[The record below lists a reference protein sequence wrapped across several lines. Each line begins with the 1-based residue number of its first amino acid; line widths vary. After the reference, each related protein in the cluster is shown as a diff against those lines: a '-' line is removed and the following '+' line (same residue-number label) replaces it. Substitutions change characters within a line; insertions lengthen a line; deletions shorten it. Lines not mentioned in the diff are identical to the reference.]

1 MSSKK
6 FVFCT
11 TFEAKNVQNPNM
23 DWAWAKT
30 RLKAIG
36 KTHDDLANKLG
47 RSRTIITRLL
57 ASESPIKAAQIR
69 PLAEVLEVPISEV
82 LHRAGFVG
90 RQAADIMASIEGS
103 PQLDVVD
110 EPLIYVP
117 LISWVEAGMLREV
130 ADPYE
135 AGSAEE
141 YIAMNYRRESL
152 IALRVHGESMNRLAQ
167 DGSIIIVDYEDRD
180 LVSGKLYVFK
190 TEDGEAAFKRYR
202 SDPVRFEPVSTEE
215 HETIFP
221 KGDWFVVGRVVEV
234 RNKT

>member
-1 MSSKK
+1 MFKL
-6 FVFCT
+6 CT
-11 TFEAKNVQNPNM
+11 TFDPKNVQNPNM

-30 RLKAIG
+30 RLKDIG
-36 KTHDDLANKLG
+36 KTHDDLANRLG

-57 ASESPIKAAQIR
+57 ASDSPIKANQIR
-69 PLAEVLEVPISEV
+69 PLADVLEVAVSEV

-90 RQAADIMASIEGS
+90 RQAADVLASIEGS
-103 PQLDVVD
+103 PQLNVVD
-110 EPLIYVP
+110 EPLVYVP
-117 LISWVEAGMLREV
+117 LISWVEAGLLREV

-141 YIAMNYRRESL
+141 YIAMNYQRESL

-167 DGSIIIVDYEDRD
+167 DGSIIVVDYEDRD

-221 KGDWFVVGRVVEV
+221 TGDWFVVGRVVEI